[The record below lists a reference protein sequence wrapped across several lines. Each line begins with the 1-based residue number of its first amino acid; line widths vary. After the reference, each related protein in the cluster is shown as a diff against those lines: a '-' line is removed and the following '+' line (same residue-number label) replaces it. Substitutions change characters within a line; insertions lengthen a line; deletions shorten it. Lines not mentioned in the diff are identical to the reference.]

1 MGRQISMTDF
11 AQTGTTFAGI
21 VDTLVYPSNELSQ
34 CTGDDASVTP
44 SGTISGAKVS
54 LLISFPN
61 TAGVDSVT
69 MLGTAA
75 GTSLGG
81 TYTDSLGD
89 TGTWTGSP
97 VGSLNGSY
105 SGTFN

>member
-1 MGRQISMTDF
+1 MTDF

-69 MLGTAA
+69 MLGTA
-75 GTSLGG
+75 
-81 TYTDSLGD
+81 GD
-89 TGTWTGSP
+89 TGTSTGSP